1 MGATQ
6 RKEPDVN
13 MIPLEAA
20 LETHPGKALRLWRAS
35 GQHWPGLKAALDLW
49 RAASVLRDAA

>member
-1 MGATQ
+1 
-6 RKEPDVN
+6 